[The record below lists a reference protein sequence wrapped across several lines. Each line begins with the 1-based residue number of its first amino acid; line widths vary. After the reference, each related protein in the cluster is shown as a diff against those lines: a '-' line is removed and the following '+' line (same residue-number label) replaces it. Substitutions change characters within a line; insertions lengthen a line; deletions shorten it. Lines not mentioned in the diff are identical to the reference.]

1 MTMNTVGMMSRGG
14 ARRSG
19 LTLVELLAV
28 IAIIGLLVGLLLPAV
43 QSARESARRTQ
54 CTNRL
59 KQLATAVLQYENAN
73 AMFPPGGLVWSG
85 TPSSVQNWPFQTPI
99 NTQNSWNWQYFILPH
114 MDEMKLFED
123 GAIQASENPATAQ
136 RGTRIISRGTNY
148 LRCPSDPAAG
158 TYAASW
164 TNYAASAGPQFAQ
177 NAYPGCNAPWNGSY
191 RNRPDL
197 GYGGSNQNG
206 QVPNRVADV
215 RGLFSSVV
223 TGSSNPNGN
232 IRITAAAVPDGL
244 SNTLMLGET
253 IPGENRNW
261 ISASSAWRQY
271 HSANVI
277 STVIGLNLRTQ
288 SRPGDGGNLPNCAQ
302 LGDYLRGNWGMSTG
316 FKSKH
321 PGGLG
326 FAFGDGAVRFM
337 SETINHDTVQLL
349 GCRHDRKPVS
359 PNEL

>member
-1 MTMNTVGMMSRGG
+1 
-14 ARRSG
+14 
-19 LTLVELLAV
+19 
-28 IAIIGLLVGLLLPAV
+28 
-43 QSARESARRTQ
+43 
-54 CTNRL
+54 
-59 KQLATAVLQYENAN
+59 VLQYENAN

-85 TPSSVQNWPFQTPI
+85 SLNPALPTWPYQTP
-99 NTQNSWNWQYFILPH
+99 NDTGNSWNWQYFILPH

-136 RGTRIISRGTNY
+136 RGGRIISRGTNY

-164 TNYAASAGPQFAQ
+164 TNYVACAGPQYGPT
-177 NAYPGCNAPWNGSY
+177 AYPGCNAPWNGSY
-191 RNRPDL
+191 MNRPDL
-197 GYGGSNQNG
+197 GYVSSNPNG
-206 QVPNRVADV
+206 QIPNRVAHV
-215 RGLFSSVV
+215 RGLFSCVV

-232 IRITAAAVPDGL
+232 VRITAAAVPDGL

-253 IPGENRNW
+253 IPGENRFW

-271 HSANVI
+271 HSANVL
-277 STVIGLNLRTQ
+277 STVIGLNLQTPQ
-288 SRPGDGGNLPNCAQ
+288 RPGDGGWLPNCAQ
-302 LGDYLRGNWGMSTG
+302 LGDYLYGNWGMSTG

-321 PGGLG
+321 PGGLV